1 MENEHDRMLLEY
13 LMSEGAAQPEK
24 AALQRR
30 QARTDRLRQM
40 GGQASPGGVMRGAGR
55 QPGLYDGPSGL
66 ETAVGAAM
74 GVLGEYQQAGV
85 DKQQG
90 ASDAARQD
98 RLKELLARFRAKQA
112 AAQMPSSQ
120 GMNWAGEPYVGGFG
134 DER

>member
-1 MENEHDRMLLEY
+1 MENEQDRMLLDY
-13 LMSEGAAQPEK
+13 LMNEGAAQPEQ

-40 GGQASPGGVMRGAGR
+40 GQAAPGGVMRGAGR

-66 ETAVGAAM
+66 ETAVGAAT
-74 GVLGEYQQAGV
+74 GVLGEYQQADI

-98 RLKELLARFRAKQA
+98 RLKELLARYRAKQA
-112 AAQMPSSQ
+112 ASQMPSSQ
-120 GMNWAGEPYVGGFG
+120 GMNWAGEPYTGGFG